1 LAAPSNSHERSR
13 RIARRLLVWMTRGS
27 SVVLHVLTAAVAL
40 MILIGILR
48 FLLS

>member
-1 LAAPSNSHERSR
+1 MVRA
-13 RIARRLLVWMTRGS
+13 S
-27 SVVLHVLTAAVAL
+27 SVALHVLTAVVAL